1 MRHDE
6 GNVMAGQWRVRM
18 SGTRRETVDI
28 ELLVQAV
35 VALGR
40 QLASEQHRALDGSNL
55 PDPAGNA
62 EQGVDP

>member
-1 MRHDE
+1 
-6 GNVMAGQWRVRM
+6 MAGQWRVRV

-40 QLASEQHRALDGSNL
+40 QLAREKHIPLDGSGL
-55 PDPAGNA
+55 SDSADSTQ
-62 EQGVDP
+62 EGVDP

>member
-1 MRHDE
+1 M
-6 GNVMAGQWRVRM
+6 VGQWRVRM

-40 QLASEQHRALDGSNL
+40 QLAREQHITLDG
-55 PDPAGNA
+55 PDHPNPAVNA
-62 EQGVDP
+62 QQGVDQ